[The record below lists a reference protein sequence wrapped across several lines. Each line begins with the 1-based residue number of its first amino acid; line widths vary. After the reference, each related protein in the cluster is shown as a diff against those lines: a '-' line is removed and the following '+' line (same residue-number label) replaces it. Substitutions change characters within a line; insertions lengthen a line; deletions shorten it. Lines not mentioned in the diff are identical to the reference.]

1 MYILEKENT
10 VQKKKKNVA
19 LDKRRKWVVPLVL
32 VLTWESGF
40 APGCV
45 ILVYVENNETC

>member
-10 VQKKKKNVA
+10 VQKKKKNVV
-19 LDKRRKWVVPLVL
+19 LERKRKWVVPLVL

-40 APGCV
+40 VLELV
-45 ILVYVENNETC
+45 ILV

>member
-10 VQKKKKNVA
+10 VQKKKKNVV

-32 VLTWESGF
+32 VLTWESGSVL
-40 APGCV
+40 GCAM
-45 ILVYVENNETC
+45 LV